1 MINKLYL
8 RIIYSLNWFKTGQ
21 TSLEIKCS
29 ANKVYFSF
37 VKYKFSNIGH
47 FSFYKAFTKREINYL
62 KITYCLNTFKTEHT
76 SLEINDF
83 ETKEDRTN

>member
-8 RIIYSLNWFKTGQ
+8 SIIYSLNSFKTGQ

-62 KITYCLNTFKTEHT
+62 KITYSLNSFGSILYGSALFTMSHYAYM
-76 SLEINDF
+76 
-83 ETKEDRTN
+83 R